1 MKKETV
7 EKELMELVVR
17 KKKSLQTV
25 HSISF

>member
-25 HSISF
+25 HSIWF